1 MDIFIYSTTGSIL
14 VAEPYT
20 TLMGLCKSKGLR
32 YSTYSQ
38 RTFPVVN
45 ESFTIVKLPLIKAEM
60 PERVEK
66 IPFDLALAQKIALQH
81 NIPEANILVWKSR
94 GYIPSKYA
102 ASEQ

>member
-1 MDIFIYSTTGSIL
+1 MHIFLYSTTGSIL
-14 VAEPYT
+14 EAEPYT
-20 TLMGLCKSKGLR
+20 NLKTLCEAKGLS
-32 YSTYSQ
+32 YNTYI
-38 RTFPVVN
+38 RKTFPVITPTH
-45 ESFTIVKLPLIKAEM
+45 TIVKVDITKSDA

-81 NIPEANILVWKSR
+81 NIPEATILVWKSR